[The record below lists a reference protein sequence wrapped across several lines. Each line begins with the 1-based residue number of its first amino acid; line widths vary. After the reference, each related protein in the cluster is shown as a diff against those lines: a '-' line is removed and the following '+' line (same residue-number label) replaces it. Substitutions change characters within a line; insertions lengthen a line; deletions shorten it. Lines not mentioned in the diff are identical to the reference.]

1 MWKFTLRVGYNVYKK
16 NKCFVHQKI
25 QLLTLYFKYK
35 CSWVRGMHMVTYNI
49 CETIFEIKV
58 FTQSINK

>member
-1 MWKFTLRVGYNVYKK
+1 MWKFTLRVTMYIKK
-16 NKCFVHQKI
+16 LSAFVHQKI